1 MEQCMP
7 RLTLL
12 AAALVITFGL
22 ASTAYGQSGALPD
35 MGSSAGELL
44 SPAEQAEYGAYTLY
58 QLRHFGYVLED
69 PLIDAWLDGIGHRL
83 AAVSDKPDQPF
94 TFFMMR
100 DRQINAF
107 ATLGGYVGVNSGLI
121 LTAQTEDEVAGV
133 LAHEISH
140 VTQNHVLR
148 NVERARKDQIPIMIA
163 MLGAIIAAQNSGSRD
178 VYGNRNN
185 GDAIQAAVMGAA
197 GLAAQRQINY
207 TRDSEAEADRFGIQ
221 TLYRAGYDANGMA
234 DFFER
239 MQRATRGNSGGYQTP
254 SYLQTHPLTTS
265 RLSEA
270 RERAAKLQK
279 EGVVAPAAS
288 IGTGSSLL
296 LPGDLFLAVGNN
308 PATPPMRM
316 FDWARARLRVLSAA
330 TPQDAMKENKALL
343 EAAGAHAS
351 DPLRYGQSLA
361 QLQAGYPAAAESG
374 LQALSERHPDNL
386 WIALSLAECAHSAGN
401 DTLARKRYEALLAQ
415 HHQDR
420 PVSLS
425 YARVLN
431 EIGTPEAGRRAQA
444 VLRPL
449 LSNSTDDPLFQ
460 KTFGRA
466 SDLAG
471 DFPRAGE
478 AYAEAAYLNG
488 RAEDALNQFAAL
500 LKRGDLD
507 YVQRA
512 RIESRIAAITP
523 EVLEMHRQGLKPEN
537 QPADGG

>member
-1 MEQCMP
+1 MP
-7 RLTLL
+7 RLTVL
-12 AAALVITFGL
+12 AAALALALGL
-22 ASTAYGQSGALPD
+22 ASNGHAQSATLPD

-83 AAVSDKPDQPF
+83 AAVSDKPSQPF

-107 ATLGGYVGVNSGLI
+107 ATLGGYIGVNSGLI

-148 NVERARKDQIPIMIA
+148 GVERAQKDQIPIMIA
-163 MLGAIIAAQNSGSRD
+163 MLGAIIAAEKNHDSNPYNPNSS
-178 VYGNRNN
+178 
-185 GDAIQAAVMGAA
+185 DAVQAAVMGAA

-207 TRDSEAEADRFGIQ
+207 TRDNETEADRFGIE

-239 MQRATRGNSGGYQTP
+239 MDRAMRGNSGGEQTP

-270 RERAAKLQK
+270 RERAARLEK
-279 EGVVAPAAS
+279 EGPVQAPS
-288 IGTGSSLL
+288 GIGTGSSLL
-296 LPGDLFLAVGNN
+296 LPGNLNLAGDS
-308 PATPPMRM
+308 AAPPPTRM
-316 FDWARARLRVLSAA
+316 FDWARERLRVLSASS
-330 TPQDAMKENKALL
+330 PQAAVKEYKAL
-343 EAAGAHAS
+343 ADVASNRSS
-351 DPLRYGQSLA
+351 DPFRYGQALA
-361 QLQAGYPAAAESG
+361 QLQAGYPSAAESG
-374 LQALSERHPDNL
+374 LQALAKNHPDNV
-386 WIALSLAECAHSAGN
+386 WIALALAECAHTAGN
-401 DTLARKRYEALLAQ
+401 DVLARQRYEALLGQ
-415 HHQDR
+415 HRQDR
-420 PVSLS
+420 AISLS

-431 EIGTPEAGRRAQA
+431 DIGSGEAGQRAQA

-449 LSNSTDDPLFQ
+449 LSSSADDPLFQ
-460 KTFGRA
+460 KNFGRA
-466 SDLAG
+466 SELAG
-471 DFPRAGE
+471 DLPRAGE

-500 LKRGDLD
+500 LKRGDLG
-507 YVQRA
+507 YAQRV
-512 RIESRIAAITP
+512 RIEARIAAITP
-523 EVLEMHRQGLKPEN
+523 EVLEMRRQGMKPEN
-537 QPADGG
+537 QPSDGS